1 VHKSASSFAGRLLDQ
16 IAKSQ
21 NQTSIDFD
29 GYLHAIPEGEA
40 DQHVRPNL
48 VAQLQSDE
56 VESTAEMLA
65 QLKTLFLPGGCYYG
79 PIRRP
84 ALLTSLPHLNDFR
97 TIILLRDPRD
107 CLTSL
112 YYSMAFSHRT
122 PANKQ
127 AQERFEKYREHVRQ
141 MDIDNYV
148 LNEAPQWRKRYE
160 TYCTALQENQNVK
173 LVKYEQLVLDF
184 PGWLDRV
191 TDALQVTLPRRTTS
205 KLFRMADFDVAKE
218 DVHSHK
224 RQVLPGDH
232 RRKLQPE
239 TIDKL
244 TALLRPVLEY
254 LDYSVDAADSR
265 AA

>member
-1 VHKSASSFAGRLLDQ
+1 
-16 IAKSQ
+16 
-21 NQTSIDFD
+21 
-29 GYLHAIPEGEA
+29 
-40 DQHVRPNL
+40 
-48 VAQLQSDE
+48 
-56 VESTAEMLA
+56 
-65 QLKTLFLPGGCYYG
+65 
-79 PIRRP
+79 
-84 ALLTSLPHLNDFR
+84 
-97 TIILLRDPRD
+97 
-107 CLTSL
+107 
-112 YYSMAFSHRT
+112 MAFSHRT

-127 AQERFEKYREHVRQ
+127 AQERFTKYREHVRQ

-160 TYCTALQENQNVK
+160 IYCKALNENQSVQ

-184 PGWLDRV
+184 PGWLNRV
-191 TDALQVTLPRRTTS
+191 TDALQITLPRRTTT
-205 KLFRMADFDVAKE
+205 KLFRMADFDVDKE

-239 TIDKL
+239 TIDTL

-254 LDYSVDAADSR
+254 LDYSVDDADSR